1 MREMR
6 QTRKGTKAMPLAYI
20 KFVDSHGHPVDPG
33 FGNEGGEGPTDP
45 GYDLGLGLRP
55 GNDLPWAP
63 VRPGNLPIDPAKPW
77 PPLPWEPG
85 SNFPPTPTD
94 PSWGVGSRPAPGQPI
109 YIPPS
114 QIDNELPPVA
124 GTKPPANPPP
134 GTIWPPIAGLPPG
147 KVALLAWFLR
157 LGWRY
162 VVVDASLAP
171 GTPLPPEG
179 GGGTTPPAGGTT
191 PDHPPTTEAGFIT
204 KAMGATT
211 MDSTVSLGVSSTTA
225 AIGTVL
231 QIDSEYMTVSNVADP
246 QNLKVARA
254 TYGSTI
260 TAHAVNSYVSFLV
273 NKPV

>member
-1 MREMR
+1 VLVSLKHRAKMR
-6 QTRKGTKAMPLAYI
+6 QTRKGKKAMPLAFI
-20 KFVDSHGHPVDPG
+20 KFVDSRGRPVDPG
-33 FGNEGGEGPTDP
+33 FGN
-45 GYDLGLGLRP
+45 RP

-85 SNFPPTPTD
+85 SSFPPTPTD
-94 PSWGVGSRPAPGQPI
+94 PTWGVGSRPAPGQPI

-114 QIDNELPPVA
+114 RIDNELPPVA

-147 KVALLAWFLR
+147 KVALLAWFYR
-157 LGWRY
+157 AGWRY
-162 VVVDASLAP
+162 VLVDASLGA
-171 GTPLPPEG
+171 GYPLPPEG
-179 GGGTTPPAGGTT
+179 GGAPPDGETPE
-191 PDHPPTTEAGFIT
+191 HPPTTEAGYIT

-211 MDSTVSLGVSSTTA
+211 MDSTVSLGIPSTTA
-225 AIGTVL
+225 VIGTVL
-231 QIDSEYMTVSNVADP
+231 QIDSEYITVSNVTDP

-254 TYGSTI
+254 TYGSAI
-260 TAHAVNSYVSFLV
+260 AAHAVNSYVSFLV